1 MIINIKPDE
10 GGQSLNE
17 IRISNASGYTGGLKV
32 NTTPAQGGTFTLT
45 VSGIRCLSPS
55 FTSSLS
61 IAHFDKEKNLKE
73 VVATPRNFSFNPY
86 RYYYNVSFSCK
97 ITEPIEEGDC
107 LYLVSK
113 AGNEDYK
120 IVEGGPNVADVI
132 NLTAGAKVNTYQV
145 TWNSLSG
152 VTLTSEKGYN
162 ADAVT
167 EGDDFKFK
175 ITNTTTNTVI
185 VKNGNTELKPNAKG
199 IYTL

>member
-1 MIINIKPDE
+1 M
-10 GGQSLNE
+10 
-17 IRISNASGYTGGLKV
+17 
-32 NTTPAQGGTFTLT
+32 
-45 VSGIRCLSPS
+45 
-55 FTSSLS
+55 
-61 IAHFDKEKNLKE
+61 
-73 VVATPRNFSFNPY
+73 VATRNFSFNPY

-175 ITNTTTNTVI
+175 LRIQPQI
-185 VKNGNTELKPNAKG
+185 QLLLKMAIQNSNQMLKAYIHYRISGK
-199 IYTL
+199 IFI